1 MQVTYDFFEM
11 DVDSLRWLTALAD
24 GATVGETAVASHIS
38 QPAVSRALQRLSAEL
53 GVPLTEAAGR
63 RLRLTPSGRILAES
77 ARRSL
82 RELDEGLRAV
92 AEARDPDSGTVRL
105 GFLSP
110 LGTWL
115 IPGLLVGFHA
125 ERPTVRFELRHEG
138 ASRILEGL
146 RDGELDV
153 LLSLRPEDPALAWEP
168 LFEEELLLAL
178 PAGHRLAARRRV
190 RMAELTGERW
200 VLLPPGYDLRRR
212 VEAMAEEEGSEV
224 RPAFEGHDLATLYAL
239 IGSGNGIG
247 LFPARPA
254 PPATV
259 RQVRLAPAR
268 SRTVGLVTVPGRFRP
283 AAAEAFIAATRAAV
297 ADGAVLADGPTP
309 PRSARA
315 RGRLNAPGFQ

>member
-1 MQVTYDFFEM
+1 MPQAYDSPQM

-24 GATVGETAVASHIS
+24 GATVGETAAASHIS

-53 GVPLTEAAGR
+53 GVPLTEPAGR
-63 RLRLTPSGRILAES
+63 RLRLTGGGRILAES
-77 ARRSL
+77 ARRAL

-92 AEARDPDSGTVRL
+92 AEDRDPDSGTVRL

-115 IPGLLVGFHA
+115 IPRLLMDFHA
-125 ERPTVRFELRHEG
+125 GRPMVRFELRHEG
-138 ASRILEGL
+138 ATRILGGL
-146 RDGELDV
+146 LGGELDV
-153 LLSLRPEDPALAWEP
+153 LLSLRPEDAALAWEP

-178 PAGHRLAARRRV
+178 PASHRLAGRRRV
-190 RMAELTGERW
+190 RMAELAGERW

-212 VEAMAEEEGSEV
+212 VEAMGEAEGLDV
-224 RPAFEGHDLATLYAL
+224 RPAFEGHDLATLHAL
-239 IGSGNGIG
+239 IGAGNGVG

-259 RQVRLAPAR
+259 RQVRLTPPR

-283 AAAEAFIAATRAAV
+283 AAAEAFISATRAA
-297 ADGAVLADGPTP
+297 APEIAGLADEPAPAGP
-309 PRSARA
+309 
-315 RGRLNAPGFQ
+315 G